1 MAGTRF
7 RRAWLRVIAAS
18 AVLIPVAAGVV
29 ATPSPT
35 HADTLPPIAILVRGH
50 GNGHGRGLS
59 QYGALGWATKLNASW
74 QDIVNFYYGNA
85 GAISPMDGRDTPLLS
100 DGLMTVRLLTLDGAQ
115 TAIVSDNVTAMW
127 GGSPNK
133 YGALL
138 ARPIAKNSYDIY
150 GSAASNC
157 PTSTTGVPSGFALL
171 AHAVAGPIEFGT
183 VNGSAD
189 AALVPTDLP
198 GLCEP
203 ASTTYKSGR
212 VRYYHGTIRAVT
224 DTAGAYH
231 TVNKLNIEQY
241 VKGVVPRESP
251 AGWGSL
257 ANGAGMNALRAQ
269 AVAARSYSLAE
280 ARYTYAKTCDTDACQ
295 VYGGAALRTIGAGA
309 TATIEDPL
317 SNQAVLDTVGTIMR
331 TAAGAVIRTEF
342 TSANG
347 GRTAGGAFTAKVD
360 NGDIAGDSPNLNW
373 TRVLPASAIQKAY
386 PTIGVLTSVVT
397 THDGL
402 GGEWNGYAVNVTITG
417 TAGTVTRTAGQFVS
431 DWSLYAPWFETTPIY
446 GADSAAA
453 PVGSILFI
461 GDSVGE
467 GIATEFANVVTPAYP
482 NMNFQACA
490 GRGMSGAACL
500 FAVTAPQMNLDGVG
514 VANAAPAPAI
524 AVVELG
530 YNDDPNSFDSEVQQ
544 MVSAL
549 TSKGVQ
555 KIIFVN
561 MSTRSTTRT
570 YARSNTSLTNAA
582 ATNPNI
588 VVWDWNTA
596 SGGQPQWRWFDNSS
610 LCCWVHLSTSGQAE
624 FALFLR
630 QQLDAM
636 RAAGQLPVADAP
648 VAVIPGLPLAKNN
661 QGSMVLALQ
670 KKLNIVLKLKG
681 IKRVG
686 TDGIYGPGTIKAVKA
701 FQTSAQLPVTGV
713 TDRATW
719 EAVGFVNRADLAVL
733 KLGTKHPAVKTV
745 QQALAKVLK
754 TKITADGIYSSNLVN
769 YVKTFQKR
777 AGVPQSG
784 KVGAGTWTLLMAT
797 LARV

>member
-7 RRAWLRVIAAS
+7 RRAWLRVVAAS
-18 AVLIPVAAGVV
+18 AVLIPVTAGVV
-29 ATPSPT
+29 ATPST
-35 HADTLPPIAILVRGH
+35 SHADALPPIAVLVRGH

-85 GAISPMDGRDTPLLS
+85 GAISPMDGRDSPLLS

-115 TAIVSDNVTAMW
+115 TAVVSDNVTAMW
-127 GGSPNK
+127 GGSPSK

-157 PTSTTGVPSGFALL
+157 PTTTTGVPSGFSLL

-183 VNGSAD
+183 VNGSTD

-203 ASTTYKSGR
+203 ASSAYKSGR

-224 DTAGAYH
+224 DTAGAYR

-269 AVAARSYSLAE
+269 AVAVRSYGLAE

-317 SNQAVLDTVGTIMR
+317 SNQAVTDTLGIIMR

-342 TSANG
+342 TSTNG
-347 GRTAGGAFTAKVD
+347 GRTAGGAFTAKAD
-360 NGDIAGDSPNLNW
+360 DGDIAGDSPNLNW
-373 TRVLPASAIQKAY
+373 TRVMSASDVQKKY

-402 GGEWNGYAVNVTITG
+402 GGEWNGYAVNVVITG
-417 TAGTVTRTAGQFVS
+417 TAGVVTRTAGQFVS
-431 DWSLYAPWFETTPIY
+431 DWNLYAPWFDTTPVY

-490 GRGMSGAACL
+490 GRGMAGAACL

-514 VANAAPAPAI
+514 VANTAPAPAI
-524 AVVELG
+524 AVIELG

-561 MSTRSTTRT
+561 MSTRSTTRNYT
-570 YARSNTSLTNAA
+570 RSNTSLTNAA
-582 ATNPNI
+582 ASNPNI

-596 SGGQPQWRWFDNSS
+596 SVGQPQWRWFDNSS

-670 KKLNIVLKLKG
+670 KKLNIVLNLKG
-681 IKRVG
+681 VKRVG

-701 FQTSAQLPVTGV
+701 FQASAQLPVTGV

-754 TKITADGIYSSNLVN
+754 TKITADGVYSSSLVN